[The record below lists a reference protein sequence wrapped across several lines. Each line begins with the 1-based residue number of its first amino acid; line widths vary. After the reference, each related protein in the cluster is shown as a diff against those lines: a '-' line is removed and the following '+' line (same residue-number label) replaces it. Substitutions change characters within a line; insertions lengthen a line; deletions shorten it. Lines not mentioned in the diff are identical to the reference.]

1 MDRRAELRAS
11 ASAVGLNPELV
22 STTTGSV
29 PASRERMRIC
39 RPATWWAGR
48 GRSQVPGPPRRAWVA
63 RAEAMR
69 AAALMAMS
77 RPVPVVEPDVRRMRS
92 VRAGTRVMRRARSDR
107 TCPSSSPG
115 AMGTS
120 SGCGEPVRPSPP
132 SAARAGRPSR
142 PSRVGSRP
150 RRARRSARAVRRAA
164 TSSGAV
170 PPVRRR
176 RAGGAGTPRSCH
188 GPGRLGMR
196 RGTERGRAGGGS
208 AGLSGSVR
216 VGPCVSSSSSWC
228 SL

>member
-69 AAALMAMS
+69 AAVLMAMS

-120 SGCGEPVRPSPP
+120 SGCGEPVRPSP
-132 SAARAGRPSR
+132 SSEAGAGS

-170 PPVRRR
+170 PPTRRR
-176 RAGGAGTPRSCH
+176 KS
-188 GPGRLGMR
+188 
-196 RGTERGRAGGGS
+196 GRAGHGMIVPRLRREGYAQVQGS
-208 AGLSGSVR
+208 AGPVGSVR

-228 SL
+228 SP